1 MQNYLFCR
9 HYSLQPLISR
19 IYSNYVIFE
28 NQILKR
34 TTTVY
39 NGKTQAIFVPG
50 DNDIGGEGSDR
61 VTKEKI
67 ERFEKHFPSQQVY
80 TFRENA
86 LFEIIPV
93 NALAQIGNKDKD
105 VGNTEFPM
113 QVQYDKEDEDKPVFK
128 MIVSHLPILPMQQT
142 HFGQQVLDVLKP
154 SIIFSAHDHRGQ
166 NIIAREIKKGI
177 YDANFTVFSQKTLK
191 IFDKNP
197 TDQPGKS
204 DFYSIYLNPRKGDV
218 EKQNQKNNLHS
229 KNEKDDDSAL
239 IDPEMLHE
247 IVVPTCSYRMGVK
260 EMAFGIGAINLNSVD
275 IAKNNEVELLYAN
288 LWLPSR
294 FALLFFYLAAL
305 MLSAAIFLIGRVQ
318 GIRRGRSEYPG
329 SWRSKRRSSSNSP
342 SPHRRSSSRN
352 SYYSK
357 LV

>member
-1 MQNYLFCR
+1 MFCR
-9 HYSLQPLISR
+9 PYFLQPLCIT
-19 IYSNYVIFE
+19 IYIICVIFE
-28 NQILKR
+28 DQFVKR
-34 TTTVY
+34 TTTAY

-80 TFRENA
+80 TFREKA
-86 LFEIIPV
+86 LFEILPV
-93 NALAQIGNKDKD
+93 NALTQIGRKDKD
-105 VGNTEFPM
+105 VGDVELNRT
-113 QVQYDKEDEDKPVFK
+113 QVQYDKEDKDKPLFK
-128 MIVSHLPILPMQQT
+128 MIVSHLPVLPMQQS
-142 HFGQQVLDVLKP
+142 HFGQQVLDVIKP
-154 SIIFSAHDHRGQ
+154 SVIFSAHDHRGQ
-166 NIIAREIKKGI
+166 NIVARQVKKGF
-177 YDANFTVFSQKTLK
+177 YDANVTVFSQKTLK

-197 TDQPGKS
+197 EDQLGKS
-204 DFYSIYLNPRKGDV
+204 DFYPIYLNSRKEDISMDSEHLKNIF
-218 EKQNQKNNLHS
+218 EK
-229 KNEKDDDSAL
+229 ERDEGSA
-239 IDPEMLHE
+239 IISSEMLHE

-275 IAKNNEVELLYAN
+275 EINSDKIELFYAN

-294 FALLFFYLAAL
+294 FALLFFYLAAV

-318 GIRRGRSEYPG
+318 RIRRGRSEYPG
-329 SWRSKRRSSSNSP
+329 GWRSKRRSSSNSP
-342 SPHRRSSSRN
+342 SPNRRSSSRN